1 MQDVHSMVSITP
13 YAEEKEQVLFIYD
26 AAMAFQIHF
35 CFTITAQLASR
46 QLVNL
51 PTD

>member
-1 MQDVHSMVSITP
+1 MASITP
-13 YAEEKEQVLFIYD
+13 YAEVKAHVLFIYD
-26 AAMAFQIHF
+26 AAMASKIHF
-35 CFTITAQLASR
+35 CLTVTAQLASR

>member
-1 MQDVHSMVSITP
+1 MASITP
-13 YAEEKEQVLFIYD
+13 YTEEKEHVLFVYD